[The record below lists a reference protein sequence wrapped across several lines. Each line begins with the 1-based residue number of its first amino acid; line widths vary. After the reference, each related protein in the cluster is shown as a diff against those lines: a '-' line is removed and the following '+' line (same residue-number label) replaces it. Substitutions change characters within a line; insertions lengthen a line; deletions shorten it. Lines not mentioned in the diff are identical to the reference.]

1 MDNYLT
7 IARYGMFLISYPLS
21 IDRVIMF
28 TGIIETTG
36 TLTAISP
43 TGGDVRLTI
52 NAPKLDFSDVKLG
65 DSIASNGICLTV
77 VALDGNNYA
86 VDVSRETLSIT
97 ALNAW
102 KVGDT
107 LNLEKAMLP
116 TTRFGGHI
124 VAGHVDGVGKIAKI
138 AKDARSVYIE
148 VAIPPELMKYTAD
161 KGSITVDGISL
172 TTNRIKPSEH
182 IVCLNIIPHT
192 ADMTNIARHWLVGR
206 SVNIEVDLVA
216 RYLER
221 LIGAKSGGELPQ
233 SNITEEFL
241 LKSGFGR

>member
-1 MDNYLT
+1 
-7 IARYGMFLISYPLS
+7 
-21 IDRVIMF
+21 MF
-28 TGIIETTG
+28 TGIIENTG
-36 TLTAISP
+36 RLQAISQI
-43 TGGDVRLTI
+43 GGDVRLTI
-52 NAPKLDFSDVKLG
+52 HAPKMDFSDVKLG

-77 VALDGNNYA
+77 VAIDGDSYA
-86 VDVSRETLSIT
+86 VDVSRETLSKT
-97 ALNAW
+97 ALQGW
-102 KVGDT
+102 QVGDT

-148 VAIPPELMKYTAD
+148 VQIPSELMKYTAD

-172 TTNRIKPSEH
+172 TTNAIKPDEN

-192 ADMTNIARHWLVGR
+192 AEMTNIARHWQVGKA
-206 SVNIEVDLVA
+206 VNIEVDLVA

-221 LIGAKSGGELPQ
+221 LLLSRVNDEQTAPKNTISEQ
-233 SNITEEFL
+233 FL
-241 LKSGFGR
+241 AQNGFYL